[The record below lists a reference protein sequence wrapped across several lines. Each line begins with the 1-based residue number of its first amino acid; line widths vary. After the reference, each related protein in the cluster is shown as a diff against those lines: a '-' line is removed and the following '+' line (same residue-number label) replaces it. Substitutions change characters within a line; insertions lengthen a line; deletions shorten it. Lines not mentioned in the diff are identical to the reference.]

1 MDRLAQSATV
11 ALVGNPNS
19 GKTTLFNRLTGA
31 NAPVGNYPRVTLTPR
46 SRVIAHRGWTLTVV
60 DLPGIYSLTSQTQE
74 ERAARDYIHLNT
86 PDIVLN
92 VVDTGN
98 LDRSLFLTSQ
108 LIEMG
113 QPRVHA
119 LNMSDEARQKGIT
132 LDTTTMAALLG
143 GAVVETVAL
152 SGAGF
157 DLLLDALVDALEGK
171 THGGS
176 AHIYYDTHLEQ
187 TIGRITDMIRDLHS
201 GKYDDAQSHWLAI
214 KLLEGDD
221 DVLKREGE
229 HTHLIEM
236 VQKERATLVGT
247 HGEEVD
253 AMIAD
258 ARYGFVHG
266 LLEEVRTVVDAKL
279 DGDFTQRLDRIV
291 LNRFLGLPFFL
302 ASLWVMFEAT
312 FSLGKYPTD
321 WINNGVKSIGAVLNP
336 LLPPGM
342 LHDVIIDGVIAGIGG
357 TLVFLPNIVILF
369 FFLALFSETGYL
381 ARTAFLVDRL
391 MHPFGLHGKAF
402 IPLVMGFDCNVPA
415 IMATRT
421 IESPRARL
429 VAILITPFMACSA
442 RLPVFVLFAGAFF
455 AEWAGTVVFIMYVIS
470 IFAAMLAAV
479 LIGRF
484 MKGEGQT
491 AFAMELPPYRF
502 PTLRAVWFHMY
513 ERAQSFLQKVGG
525 VILVGSVVIWF
536 LQAFPNHTD
545 RTDEFDANITAAQAL
560 EATQERDDL
569 LAHLELQK
577 NQDRLIHSYLGRT
590 SQAVTPL
597 FGALEFDWRD
607 TTAILTGFVAKE
619 VVVASYAV
627 LYNQSEEGEKDGL
640 KAALADAM
648 PPLRA
653 FAFMVF
659 ILLYSPCLS
668 TIAVIWR
675 ESGSGIWAAF
685 SVVFSFSFAWVLAWF
700 VMIVGRLVVP

>member
-1 MDRLAQSATV
+1 MNQSAKTVTV

-31 NAPVGNYPRVTLTPR
+31 NAPVGNYPRVTLTPHR
-46 SRVIAHRGWTLTVV
+46 REISHRGWTLAVV
-60 DLPGIYSLTSQTQE
+60 DLPGIYSLTSQTPE
-74 ERAARDYIHLNT
+74 ERAARDFIHLDT

-92 VVDTGN
+92 VLDSGN

-113 QPRVHA
+113 RPRVHA
-119 LNMSDEARQKGIT
+119 LNMIDEARRKGVT
-132 LDTTTMAALLG
+132 LDTAAMAAMLG

-152 SGAGF
+152 SGDGF
-157 DLLLDALVDALEGK
+157 ETLLDAIVAAAEAAHEPAAAGK
-171 THGGS
+171 IT
-176 AHIYYDTHLEQ
+176 YDSHLEQ
-187 TIGRITDMIRDLHS
+187 TIARVSGVIDEIHS
-201 GKYDDAQSHWLAI
+201 GGLDQAQCHWLSI

-221 DVLKREGE
+221 EVLTREGE
-229 HTHLIEM
+229 HTQLIE
-236 VQKERATLVGT
+236 QIRRERTELARN

-253 AMIAD
+253 TMIAD
-258 ARYGFVHG
+258 ARYGFIHG
-266 LLEEVRTVVDAKL
+266 LLEETRVTAAAAG
-279 DGDFTQRLDRIV
+279 GDFTQRLDRIL
-291 LNRFLGLPFFL
+291 LNRFLGLPLFL

-312 FSLGKYPTD
+312 FSLGQYPTN
-321 WINNGVKSIGAVLNP
+321 WIDSGVKAIGAFLNP

-342 LHDVIIDGVIAGIGG
+342 LHDVVIDGVIAGIGG

-415 IMATRT
+415 IMAART
-421 IESPRARL
+421 IESSRSRL
-429 VAILITPFMACSA
+429 IAILVTPFMACSA
-442 RLPVFVLFAGAFF
+442 RLPVFILFAGAFF
-455 AEWAGTVVFIMYVIS
+455 AEWAGTVVFAMYVVS
-470 IFAAMLAAV
+470 IFAAMTAAV
-479 LIGRF
+479 MIGRC
-484 MKGEGQT
+484 MKGAGET
-491 AFAMELPPYRF
+491 AFAMELPPYRL
-502 PTLRAVWFHMY
+502 PTLRAIWFHMW

-545 RTDEFDANITAAQAL
+545 RTAEFDADITAAQARD
-560 EATQERDDL
+560 ESPERAEL

-577 NQDRLIHSYLGRT
+577 NQDRLIHSYLGRA
-590 SQAVTPL
+590 SQAVTPIFSPL
-597 FGALEFDWRD
+597 GFDWRD

-627 LYNQSEEGEKDGL
+627 LYSQSEEGEKDGL
-640 KAALADAM
+640 KAALAGAM

-653 FAFMVF
+653 LAFMVF

-675 ESGSGIWAAF
+675 EAGSWRWPAL
-685 SVVFSFSFAWVLAWF
+685 SVVFSFGFAWVLAWL
-700 VMIVGRLVVP
+700 VLVVGGLFT